1 MFVFCAEETEAVRDS
16 YRPEEITTL
25 FVGESAPNSGK
36 FFYQG
41 NTQAKQ
47 YMAKALTA
55 AGLYDGAGD
64 FFQVF
69 KSYGWYL
76 DDLVLSPVDK
86 LPKTER
92 RKRCLEAQMSL
103 SERIAKYRPR
113 AIVSLMLGI
122 QEIVEA
128 SAVAASSSASLFAGP
143 FPGNGQ
149 QKKFAAEIARIIPQL
164 PRQLRTTTK
173 GGFIRVRR

>member
-1 MFVFCAEETEAVRDS
+1 MTVFRVGETEGLRDS
-16 YRPEEITTL
+16 YRPERITTL

-36 FFYQG
+36 FFYRG

-47 YMAKALTA
+47 YMAQSMKA
-55 AGLYDGAGD
+55 AGLYDGVGD

-69 KSYGWYL
+69 RSYGWYL
-76 DDLVLSPVDK
+76 DDLVLIPVDK
-86 LPKTER
+86 LPKRE
-92 RKRCLEAQMSL
+92 RKRLCLEAQMSL

-122 QEIVEA
+122 KEIVEA
-128 SAVAASSSASLFAGP
+128 AAVGASSNAPRFAVH

-149 QKKFAAEIARIIPQL
+149 QTKFAAEMAQIIPQL
-164 PRQLRTTTK
+164 PMVTHLMP
-173 GGFIRVRR
+173 